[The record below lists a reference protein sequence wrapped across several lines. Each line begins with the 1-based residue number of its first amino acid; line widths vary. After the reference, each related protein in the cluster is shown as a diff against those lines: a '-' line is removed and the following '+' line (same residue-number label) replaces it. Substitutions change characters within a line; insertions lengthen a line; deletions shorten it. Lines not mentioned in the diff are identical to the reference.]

1 MFWLSAPRW
10 LYTVLYVLMGW
21 VALGWLQA
29 FYRGAGLTVLMLIV
43 AGGVCYTFGAVVYG
57 RKRPNPSPTW
67 FGFHEIFHAATIGGF
82 VCHYVAIAMISM

>member
-1 MFWLSAPRW
+1 
-10 LYTVLYVLMGW
+10 
-21 VALGWLQA
+21 
-29 FYRGAGLTVLMLIV
+29 MLIV
-43 AGGVCYTFGAVVYG
+43 AGGVCYTLGAVVYG

>member
-29 FYRGAGLTVLMLIV
+29 FYRSAGLTVMILIV

-67 FGFHEIFHAATIGGF
+67 FGFHEIFHTATIAGF
-82 VCHYVAIAMISM
+82 VCHYVAIAMISI